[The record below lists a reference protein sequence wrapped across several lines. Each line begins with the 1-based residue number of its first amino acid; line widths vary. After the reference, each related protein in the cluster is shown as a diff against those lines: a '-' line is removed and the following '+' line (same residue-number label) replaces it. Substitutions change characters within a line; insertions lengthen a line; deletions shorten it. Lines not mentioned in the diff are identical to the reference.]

1 MVWLF
6 RKTFTSR
13 STTNVE
19 THYFSVGCDIGGT
32 FTDIVLLDRKTGQV
46 FLHKLLSTPGEPAR
60 AVLDGIRAAMQRYM
74 PAGARI
80 DGVVHASTIA
90 NNLIFERKGAPIGLL
105 TTAGFRDLIEMR
117 RQERYDMYDFMLDLP
132 EPLVPRRRRYGIRER
147 IASDGGIL
155 TPLEQQDVDTAIAD
169 LVAQGALAVAICY
182 LHSYRNPEHELQ
194 TARRVRE
201 IAPQLA
207 ISVSSQVLPEIREYE
222 RSSTTVADA
231 YVKPYVVGY
240 LERLE
245 ADLRAFGEQP
255 LRIMLS
261 GGSTAPAA
269 TARDYPVRMVESGPS
284 AGVLAVQHYA
294 AMLGITDCLAFDV
307 GGTTAK
313 AGLIL
318 GSEALK
324 TGTYEIDHARR
335 FKKGSGIPLQLPAI
349 HLLEMG
355 AGGGSIARIDSLGML
370 EVGPQSA
377 GANPGPACYGRGG
390 TEPTV
395 SDADLVLGYLDPDF
409 FASGGM
415 TLSRQAAE
423 AAIEARIA
431 KPLGIDVIAAAKAIH
446 DLVNEKMAASI
457 RMYCLENGEDPARL
471 ALVASGGAGP
481 VHAYGV
487 ARKLGIR
494 RVIISPIA
502 GAMSAAGLLT
512 AQSGFDVLRMLRL
525 PSAEVFGSLIGDTL
539 AAMRQE
545 AAVTLQVASSDLTLA
560 AAVADMRYAGQ
571 GFDIPVPLVEAGI
584 AQLDGRALSQTFAQQ
599 YARLHGH
606 ALGNTPAELT
616 SLRVTFREKGQGA
629 GAISRGDSPI
639 ADRRVAPKPA
649 AQRKLHFP
657 GSGAAHDGSIYDRAA
672 LPAGI
677 VLSGPLVIR
686 DPETSSVIGPDCKV
700 TRDAFGGLLLELETG
715 ATA

>member
-1 MVWLF
+1 VIA
-6 RKTFTSR
+6 
-13 STTNVE
+13 
-19 THYFSVGCDIGGT
+19 HYFSVGCDIGGT

-46 FLHKLLSTPGEPAR
+46 FLHKLLSTPSEPAR
-60 AVLDGIRAAMQRYM
+60 AVLDGIRAAMQRFM
-74 PAGARI
+74 PPEAKI

-105 TTAGFRDLIEMR
+105 TTAGFRDIIEMR
-117 RQERYDMYDFMLDLP
+117 RQERYDMYDCMLDLP
-132 EPLVPRRRRYGIRER
+132 KPLVPRRRRYGIRER
-147 IASDGGIL
+147 IASDGGVIA
-155 TPLEQQDVDTAIAD
+155 PLEQQDIDAAVAD
-169 LVAQGALAVAICY
+169 LLAQGALAVAICY

-222 RSSTTVADA
+222 RCSTTVADA

-240 LERLE
+240 LERLDSE
-245 ADLRAFGEQP
+245 LRAFGEQP

-269 TARDYPVRMVESGPS
+269 TAREYPVRMVESGPS

-294 AMLGITDCLAFDV
+294 AMLGIGDCLAFDV

-318 GSEALK
+318 GGEALK

-377 GANPGPACYGRGG
+377 GASPGPACYGRGG

-415 TLSRQAAE
+415 TLSRSAAE
-423 AAIEARIA
+423 AAIEACIA
-431 KPLGIDVIAAAKAIH
+431 KPLGIDMISAAKAIH

-494 RVIISPIA
+494 RVVISPIA

-512 AQSGFDVLRMLRL
+512 AQNGFDVVRMMRL
-525 PSAEVFGSLIGDTL
+525 PVESVSAGLIGETL
-539 AAMRQE
+539 AAMRRE
-545 AAVTLQVASSDLTLA
+545 AAATLQAEPAGLALASVA
-560 AAVADMRYAGQ
+560 ADMRYAGQ
-571 GFDIPVPLVEAGI
+571 GFDIPVPLQVEGNSR
-584 AQLDGRALSQTFAQQ
+584 LDGHALAAIFAQQ
-599 YARLHGH
+599 YVRLHGH
-606 ALGNTPAELT
+606 DLGATPVELT
-616 SLRVTFREKGQGA
+616 SLRVTFREKTQGA
-629 GAISRGDSPI
+629 GTISRADSQV
-639 ADRRVAPKPA
+639 ADGRAVPRLA

-657 GSGAAHDGSIYDRAA
+657 GIAAAQDGSIYDRAA
-672 LPAGI
+672 LPLGI
-677 VLSGPLVIR
+677 SLQGPLVIR
-686 DPETSSVIGPDCKV
+686 DPETASVVGPDCKV
-700 TRDAFGGLLLELETG
+700 TRDAFAGLLLEL
-715 ATA
+715 AA

>member
-1 MVWLF
+1 M
-6 RKTFTSR
+6 
-13 STTNVE
+13 
-19 THYFSVGCDIGGT
+19 HHFSIGSDIGGT
-32 FTDIVLLDRKTGQV
+32 FTDIVLLDRTTGQV
-46 FLHKLLSTPGEPAR
+46 FLHKLLSTPDEPAR
-60 AVLDGIRAAMQRYM
+60 AVLEGIRAAMQRFM
-74 PAGARI
+74 PADAQI
-80 DGVVHASTIA
+80 DSVVHASTIA

-105 TTAGFRDLIEMR
+105 TTAGFRDVIEMR
-117 RQERYDMYDFMLDLP
+117 RQERYDMYDIMLDLP
-132 EPLVPRRRRYGIRER
+132 EPLVPRRRRYGISER
-147 IASDGGIL
+147 IASDGGVL
-155 TPLEQQDVDTAIAD
+155 TALERQDIDDAIAD

-222 RSSTTVADA
+222 RCSTTVADA

-294 AMLGITDCLAFDV
+294 AMLGITECLAFDV

-318 GSEALK
+318 GGEALK

-415 TLSRQAAE
+415 TLSRSAAE

-431 KPLGIDVIAAAKAIH
+431 TPLGIDVITAAKAIH

-457 RMYCLENGEDPARL
+457 RMYCLENGEDPAS
-471 ALVASGGAGP
+471 LVLMASGGAGP

-512 AQSGFDVLRMLRL
+512 AQNGFDVLRMMRL
-525 PSAEVFGSLIGDTL
+525 SQAGVTAGLIKDTL

-545 AAVTLQVASSDLTLA
+545 AAATLQVAAPDLALA
-560 AAVADMRYAGQ
+560 SAMADMRYAGQ
-571 GFDIPVPLVEAGI
+571 GFDIPVHLPEAGI
-584 AQLDGRALSQTFAQQ
+584 AQLDGRSLAEAFAEQ

-606 ALGNTPAELT
+606 DLGDTPAELT
-616 SLRVTFREKGQGA
+616 SLRVTFREKMQGV
-629 GAISRGDSPI
+629 GAISRGDSPV
-639 ADRRVAPKPA
+639 AEGREAPKPVA
-649 AQRKLHFP
+649 LRQLHFP
-657 GSGAAHDGSIYDRAA
+657 GSGISHDGSVYDRAA
-672 LPAGI
+672 LLAG
-677 VLSGPLVIR
+677 VTLQGPLVVR
-686 DPETSSVIGPDCKV
+686 DPETASVVGPDCKV
-700 TRDAFGGLLLELETG
+700 TRDSFGGLLLDLTG
-715 ATA
+715 AAA